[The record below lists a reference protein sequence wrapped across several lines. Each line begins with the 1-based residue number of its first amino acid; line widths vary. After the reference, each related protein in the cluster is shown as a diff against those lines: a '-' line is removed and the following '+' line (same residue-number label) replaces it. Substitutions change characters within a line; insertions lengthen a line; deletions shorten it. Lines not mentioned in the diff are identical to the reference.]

1 MESRTPRL
9 ETSAVFKSILVAA
22 RNTEADHTALARAKL
37 CASPGATVT
46 LLDVV
51 YEPALE
57 GYLGNKEIYEPLR
70 SRVVRERRQRVEKLA
85 ETLTADGVAAAGSAV
100 WDHPLEEAIAKEARR
115 VRADLV
121 VATPLPSH
129 RGGLAHSDWR
139 LVTTCPVPV
148 LIARSSAAHT
158 YQRIVAA
165 LDPYHAHAKPAELD
179 AAILAS
185 AKAMQAVTGATLT
198 AVYCYLPINYFG
210 ADVGVQWSGFEHRR
224 LEALHELLDAANLPR
239 TAARLVEGLPHAVL
253 ERMLDG
259 GEADLIVMGGLA
271 RGRLKE
277 LVIGSTAERV
287 LHRAHGDVLVVK
299 PAAATSQ

>member
-1 MESRTPRL
+1 MERSPPRL
-9 ETSAVFKSILVAA
+9 ETCGVFKSILVVA

-37 CASPGATVT
+37 CAGSAAPVTV
-46 LLDVV
+46 LDVV

-70 SRVVRERRQRVEKLA
+70 SRVVRERKQRAEKLA
-85 ETLTADGVAAAGSAV
+85 ETLTADGIAATGSAV
-100 WDHPLEEAIAKEARR
+100 WDHPLEAAIAKEARR
-115 VRADLV
+115 LRADLV
-121 VATPLPSH
+121 IATPLPSD

-148 LIARSSAAHT
+148 LIARSSAAHG
-158 YQRIVAA
+158 YRRIVAA
-165 LDPYHAHAKPAELD
+165 LDPYHAHAKPADLD
-179 AAILAS
+179 GAILAS
-185 AKAMQAVTGATLT
+185 AKAVQALTGATLT
-198 AVYCYLPINYFG
+198 AVHCFMPINYFG

-224 LEALHELLDAANLPR
+224 LEALHELLDAVNLPR
-239 TAARLVEGLPHAVL
+239 TTARLVEGPPHTVL
-253 ERMLDG
+253 EQMLDG
-259 GEADLIVMGGLA
+259 GEADLVVMGALA

-299 PAAATSQ
+299 PAAAVS